1 MVCVKCGK
9 EVKDG
14 TKFCTNC
21 GTEVQEKDDKL
32 TYTQNTSTPASTTE
46 STGDGK
52 GTASLV
58 LGIVSFVVPC
68 VGFITSIVGL
78 ILGICAKKSGKKTAG
93 IILNS
98 IALGLIIISSILLW
112 SFGYL
117 AAWAEGDFTVD
128 PPTVN
133 PVTPVTPSK
142 PTTVTGKTFT
152 FGDFEITIGNT
163 YSFTTI
169 NSSYSQYNG
178 KDVVKVPV
186 TLKNIGTT
194 NNHLNM
200 FYHKYYGPT
209 GTSLPKLGSYFSS
222 DALDYGY
229 LDPNESQVK
238 YIYLLYDGD
247 GKYKIEFDNYKE
259 EKTVYLNIKK

>member
-9 EVKDG
+9 EVKEG
-14 TKFCTNC
+14 SKFCTNC
-21 GTEVQEKDDKL
+21 GAEMKEEVKEEKL
-32 TYTQNTSTPASTTE
+32 TYTQSAPTPATTE
-46 STGDGK
+46 SEGDGK

-98 IALGLIIISSILLW
+98 IALGLIVIGTISLW
-112 SFGYL
+112 SLGYVS
-117 AAWAEGDFTVD
+117 ACSEGNYQYQPNT
-128 PPTVN
+128 PI
-133 PVTPVTPSK
+133 VTPDPKK
-142 PTTVTGKTFT
+142 PTTITGSTFT
-152 FGDFEITIGNT
+152 FGEFEITIGNT
-163 YSFTTI
+163 YTFTSI
-169 NSSYSQYNG
+169 NNTYSQYYC
-178 KDVVKVPV
+178 KDIVKVPV

-194 NNHLNM
+194 NSHLNM
-200 FYHKYYGPT
+200 FYHKYYGPST
-209 GTSLPKLGSYFSS
+209 KELPKLGSYFSS
-222 DALDYGY
+222 DSLDYGY

-238 YIYLLYDGD
+238 YLYLLYDGD

>member
-32 TYTQNTSTPASTTE
+32 TYTQNNNTPASTTE

-68 VGFITSIVGL
+68 VGFITSIIGL

-128 PPTVN
+128 PPIVN

-142 PTTVTGKTFT
+142 PTTVTGSTFT
-152 FGDFEITIGNT
+152 FEDFEISFGNN
-163 YSFTTI
+163 YSFTTVE
-169 NSSYSQYNG
+169 NTYSEYNG
-178 KDVVKVPV
+178 KAVVKVPV
-186 TLKNIGTT
+186 TLKNLKETS
-194 NNHLNM
+194 NHLNM
-200 FYHKYYGPT
+200 YYHEYYGPT
-209 GTSLPKLGSYFSS
+209 GTQLPSLRTYFSS
-222 DALDYGY
+222 DAIDYGY
-229 LDPNESQVK
+229 LSAGETQTK

-247 GKYKIEFDNYKE
+247 GKYKIKFNNYKE